1 MERTI
6 RTFKYRLRS
15 PIGGLAADLSATA
28 RLSLPRERGIQI
40 YRRVWLTLPP
50 DGMHWRDA
58 AWLCFGISLHSEN
71 LTLKIPDGLTVEVAA
86 LKFPLS
92 DYSSEV
98 AALAMDGWLREEFD
112 LPDVGVSAKFTGGE
126 MPYSFHWGGVDEPFS
141 CG

>member
-6 RTFKYRLRS
+6 KTFKYRLRS
-15 PIGGLAADLSATA
+15 PIGGLAADLSASA
-28 RLSLPRERGIQI
+28 RLSPPGEHGIQI

-50 DGMHWRDA
+50 EGMHWRDA

-71 LTLKIPDGLTVEVAA
+71 LTLKFPDGLTVEVAS

-92 DYSSEV
+92 DYCSEV

-112 LPDVGVSAKFTGGE
+112 LPDIGVNAKFTGGE
-126 MPYSFHWGGVDEPFS
+126 KAYSFRWGGVNEPFS
-141 CG
+141 HG